1 MTLPAMSP
9 PRKDPSPN
17 QDINIFITKQYPI
30 LPPIKAKCPPG
41 FKPLFIDAHDPNG
54 AEYVP
59 NYSTDNSSNEKEDS
73 ANKLK
78 VTNN

>member
-1 MTLPAMSP
+1 MSP
-9 PRKDPSPN
+9 SIKDPITN
-17 QDINIFITKQYPI
+17 KYINRLITEQDPI
-30 LPPIKAKCPPG
+30 IPPIKAKCPPG

-73 ANKLK
+73 SNKLK